1 MSVTESGLTASR
13 AGQER
18 QEREAR
24 WQAWMAAAQD
34 GDAMAY
40 ERLLQELLPE
50 VRSQVRRRLSDAAN
64 AEDVVQNALLAIHR
78 SRHTYR
84 PERPFG
90 PWMRAVV
97 RNAFLDHARV
107 RARRAEREVPLD
119 ATPEPADEPKDWIE
133 GQRLSPDL
141 ERALAS
147 LPPAQREA
155 VELIQ
160 LQGLSVAEAAVKAGV
175 STSAVKVRAHR
186 GYRALR
192 ARLEGTHP
200 KPEPSR

>member
-1 MSVTESGLTASR
+1 MTDSPAKP
-13 AGQER
+13 
-18 QEREAR
+18 EREER

-34 GDAMAY
+34 GDASAY
-40 ERLLQELLPE
+40 ERLLHELLPE
-50 VRSQVRRRLSDAAN
+50 VRSQVRRRLSDAAA
-64 AEDVVQNALLAIHR
+64 AEDVVQNALLSIHR

-107 RARRAEREVPLD
+107 RARRAERELPLD
-119 ATPEPADEPKDWIE
+119 STPEPADESEDWLE

-160 LQGLSVAEAAVKAGV
+160 LQGLSVAEAAVKVGV
-175 STSAVKVRAHR
+175 SMSALKVRAHR

-192 ARLEGTHP
+192 EKLQGSPPSGAGGPRGAGTGGP
-200 KPEPSR
+200 RE

>member
-1 MSVTESGLTASR
+1 
-13 AGQER
+13 
-18 QEREAR
+18 
-24 WQAWMAAAQD
+24 MAAAQD
-34 GDAMAY
+34 GDAKAY
-40 ERLLQELLPE
+40 EQLLQELLPE
-50 VRSQVRRRLSDAAN
+50 VRSLVRRRMSGSSEEAAV
-64 AEDVVQNALLAIHR
+64 EDVVQNTLLAIHR

-90 PWMRAVV
+90 PWLRAVA

-107 RARRAEREVPLD
+107 RSRRAEREIPLD
-119 ATPEPADEPKDWIE
+119 TTPEPADETPPSLE
-133 GQRLSPDL
+133 NERLSPEL

-147 LPPAQREA
+147 LPPSQREA

-160 LQGLSVAEAAVKAGV
+160 LQGLSVAEAAVRAGV

-192 ARLEGTHP
+192 AWLEGSSHG
-200 KPEPSR
+200 

>member
-1 MSVTESGLTASR
+1 
-13 AGQER
+13 
-18 QEREAR
+18 
-24 WQAWMAAAQD
+24 MAAAQD
-34 GDAMAY
+34 GDAKAY
-40 ERLLQELLPE
+40 ERLLEELLPE
-50 VRSQVRRRLSDAAN
+50 VRSLVRRRLADDAAV
-64 AEDVVQNALLAIHR
+64 EDVVQNTLLAIHR

-90 PWMRAVV
+90 PWLRAVA

-107 RARRAEREVPLD
+107 RSRRVEREVPLD
-119 ATPEPADEPKDWIE
+119 ATPEPAAEEAPLPLE
-133 GQRLSPDL
+133 RERLSPDL
-141 ERALAS
+141 ERALAQ
-147 LPPAQREA
+147 LPAAQREA

-192 ARLEGTHP
+192 ALLDGDR
-200 KPEPSR
+200 S